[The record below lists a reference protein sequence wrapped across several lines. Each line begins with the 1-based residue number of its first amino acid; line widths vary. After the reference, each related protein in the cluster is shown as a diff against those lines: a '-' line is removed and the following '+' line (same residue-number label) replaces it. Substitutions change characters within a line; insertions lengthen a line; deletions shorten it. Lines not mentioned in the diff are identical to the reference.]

1 MIGEKAND
9 PVKRACGFAA
19 DALRPFRAEAG
30 ART

>member
-9 PVKRACGFAA
+9 PVKQACGFAA
-19 DALRPFRAEAG
+19 DTLRPFRAEAG